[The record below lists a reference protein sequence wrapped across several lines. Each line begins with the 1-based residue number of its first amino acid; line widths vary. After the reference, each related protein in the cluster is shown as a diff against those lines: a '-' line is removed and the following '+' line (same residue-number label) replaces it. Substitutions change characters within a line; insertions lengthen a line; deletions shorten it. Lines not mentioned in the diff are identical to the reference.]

1 MKRINILLTI
11 LLTTGLLSCKDFLDV
26 KPNNFGDSKTSIQNV
41 NDAKVMMNGLL
52 RNMISTNYYGRDF
65 FMYADAKGGDLT
77 IFMQGRGLDGL
88 YTFNHSKTT
97 GSYSTFWTEI
107 YNAILQANNLL
118 ENIQRIDASGTD
130 AGFNSYK
137 GQALTARAIMHFDL
151 VRLYGKSYSDNK
163 ASYGVPNVITTL
175 PYDAQPLRAT
185 VEENYKQI
193 LDDLK
198 AAAPL
203 LGKTRSNG
211 YINYYVNLAMQA
223 RVYLYMEDYANA
235 LKAAQEIIAVPASL
249 YRLYT
254 NPEWVPSW
262 AAQFG
267 AESIFELVVSPNEGD
282 LLSASLGFY
291 LRRAQHGAPT
301 ALGWFMAST
310 PFLDRL
316 RQDPADVRWGIMSND
331 ETSATRPGAVYKYSG
346 STDLKGDGKSTST
359 AVNIKVIRLS
369 EIYLIAA
376 EAALNI
382 DKNLAAGYLNAI
394 RKRAPNLPA
403 ATAANIT
410 LDMILE
416 ERSKELLGEG
426 QRFFDM
432 MRLNKTITYDDAF
445 GGLTIS
451 NRPLTVNRTFY
462 KTILPISQDEIN
474 ANPGIAA
481 QQNPGYN

>member
-1 MKRINILLTI
+1 MKKMNIFL
-11 LLTTGLLSCKDFLDV
+11 TGLLIISFLSCKDFLDV
-26 KPNNFGDSKTSIQNV
+26 EPNNLGDSKTSIQNI

-52 RNMISTNYYGRDF
+52 RNMISLNYYGRDF
-65 FMYADAKGGDLT
+65 FMYGDAKGGDLT

-97 GSYSTFWTEI
+97 GSNSTFWTQI
-107 YNAILQANNLL
+107 YRAILQANNLL
-118 ENIQRIDASGTD
+118 ENIQRIDASGTN
-130 AGFNSYK
+130 GEFNSYK
-137 GQALTARAIMHFDL
+137 GQALTARAIMYFDL
-151 VRLYGKSYSDNK
+151 VRLYGKSYNDNK
-163 ASYGVPNVITTL
+163 AAYGVPNVTTTL
-175 PYDAQPLRAT
+175 PYEAQPLRAT

-203 LGKTRSNG
+203 LAKTKNDG
-211 YINYYVNLAMQA
+211 YINYYGNLAMQA
-223 RVYLYMEDYANA
+223 RVYLYMEDHVNA
-235 LKAAQEIIAVPASL
+235 LKTAQEIIAVPANL

-254 NPEWVPSW
+254 NVEWVPSW
-262 AAQFG
+262 AGRFG
-267 AESIFELVVSPNEGD
+267 PESIFELAVSPNEGD
-282 LLSASLGFY
+282 LLSTSLGFY
-291 LRRAQHGAPT
+291 LRRAQHGSPA

-316 RQDPADVRWGIMSND
+316 KQDPADVRWGVMSYD
-331 ETSATRPGAVYKYSG
+331 ETSATRLGASYKYSG
-346 STDLKGDGKSTST
+346 STDLKGDGKSTPT

-376 EAALNI
+376 EAALAI

-394 RKRAPNLPA
+394 RKRAPGL
-403 ATAANIT
+403 ATATAGNIT
-410 LDMILE
+410 VDMILE
-416 ERSKELLGEG
+416 ERSKELFGEG

-432 MRLNKTITYDDAF
+432 IRLNKTITFDDAF
-445 GGLTIS
+445 GGLTTT
-451 NRPLTVNRTFY
+451 NRPVSINRSFY

-474 ANPGIAA
+474 ANPGLAA